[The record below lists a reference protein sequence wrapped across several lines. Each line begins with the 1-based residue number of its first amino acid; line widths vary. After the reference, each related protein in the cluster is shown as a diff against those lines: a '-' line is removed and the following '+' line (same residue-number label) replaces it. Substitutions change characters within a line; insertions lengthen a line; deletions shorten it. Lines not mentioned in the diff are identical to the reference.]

1 MAKIVHFSSV
11 HPTFENRIFH
21 KQCAGLAR
29 HGHEVILLSPHE
41 TAEVVDGVSIVPV
54 FRPAS
59 RLARFT
65 LTACDIV
72 RRALAAK
79 ADLYH
84 FHDPELIPAGLF
96 LRLCGRRVIYDVHE
110 DLPRQIMHKEWIPG
124 VLKPAV
130 AAVVGLCESVACRM
144 MSALVVAE
152 PVTARRFRGARRIAM
167 IQNFPRLEEF
177 GLVDQFVPLNERPAD
192 VVYIGAITRA
202 RGAREMVQA
211 IARVPPILRARLLLG
226 GSIDDELLQE
236 LQRLDGWKSTDYLGV
251 LSRSQVLS
259 VLNRSRIGLVVLH
272 PTPKY
277 LEAWP
282 TKLFEYMMMKMPVI
296 ASNFPL
302 WQEIVENAECGFTV
316 DPTDPAAIAEL
327 ITRLLSDA
335 QAAAALGEHG
345 ANCVVEKYNWSV
357 EEQKLLELYRAVL
370 AP

>member
-29 HGHEVILLSPHE
+29 HGHEVILLSPHDH
-41 TAEVVDGVSIVPV
+41 AEVVEGVSIQPV
-54 FRPAS
+54 FRPGG
-59 RLARFT
+59 RLSRFT

-110 DLPRQIMHKEWIPG
+110 DLPRQIMHKEWIPAL
-124 VLKPAV
+124 LKPLI
-130 AAVVGLCESVACRM
+130 AATVGLCEAVACRM
-144 MSALVVAE
+144 MSALVAAE
-152 PVTARRFRGARRIAM
+152 PVTARRFRGARQMAM
-167 IQNFPRLEEF
+167 VQNFPRLEES
-177 GLVDQFVPLNERPAD
+177 GLVDQFVPLDERPAG
-192 VVYIGAITRA
+192 VAYIGAITRA

-211 IARVPPILRARLLLG
+211 IGQVPPELNARLLLG
-226 GSIDDELLQE
+226 GGIDDELLQE
-236 LQRLDGWKSTDYLGV
+236 LKQLDGWKSTDYLGV

-259 VLNRSRIGLVVLH
+259 VLNRARIGLVVLH

-296 ASNFPL
+296 ASDFPL
-302 WQEIVENAECGFTV
+302 WKDIVDEARCGFTV
-316 DPTDPAAIAEL
+316 NPTDPPAIAAL
-327 ITRLLSDA
+327 LTRLLSDPKEA
-335 QAAAALGEHG
+335 TTLGEHG
-345 ANCVVEKYNWSV
+345 ARCVLEKYNWSV

-370 AP
+370 AR